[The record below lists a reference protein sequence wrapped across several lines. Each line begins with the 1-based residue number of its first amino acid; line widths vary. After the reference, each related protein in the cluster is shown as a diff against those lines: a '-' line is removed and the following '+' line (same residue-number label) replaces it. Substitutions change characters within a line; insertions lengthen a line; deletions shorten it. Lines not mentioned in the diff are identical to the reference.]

1 MHSYLFLMGRHSLG
15 RSPGDLGSRAAAA
28 ALGGGEA
35 TSSVLALSGA
45 GMGLPRRIR
54 SSVKERGATA
64 GSTRRGRRASFPAA
78 AAAATRGVR
87 GGGEEE
93 EGEECLVVV
102 ADGIVE
108 SAALKVIMGKEFR
121 NGHSV
126 FAV

>member
-1 MHSYLFLMGRHSLG
+1 MGRHSLG
-15 RSPGDLGSRAAAA
+15 RSPGDLGSRAAA

-78 AAAATRGVR
+78 AAAAAATRGVR

-108 SAALKVIMGKEFR
+108 SAALNAALKVIKGKE
-121 NGHSV
+121 SL
-126 FAV
+126 